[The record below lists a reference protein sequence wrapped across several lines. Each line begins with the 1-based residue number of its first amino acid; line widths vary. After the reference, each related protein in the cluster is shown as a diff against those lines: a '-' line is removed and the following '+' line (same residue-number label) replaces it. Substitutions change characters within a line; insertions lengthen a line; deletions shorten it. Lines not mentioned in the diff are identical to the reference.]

1 MTKKR
6 KTIRIKFPEEWRT
19 FQHHPGPSEAVVSQ
33 KRSENSIFHGFQ
45 TQARSHEP
53 IFGDRTLIFGVNITH
68 WWGIENQNFGRD
80 LNTLPF
86 LRFLRKQMCATLVL
100 PLGIVGSHERDIH
113 LFFGKTKKRQSQW
126 IATKCWITRIHI

>member
-19 FQHHPGPSEAVVSQ
+19 LQHHPGPSEAVVSQ
-33 KRSENSIFHGFQ
+33 KRSENSIFYGFQ

-53 IFGDRTLIFGVNITH
+53 IFGDRTLIFGVNVTH
-68 WWGIENQNFGRD
+68 WWGIENQNFGGD
-80 LNTLPF
+80 PMTLPF

-100 PLGIVGSHERDIH
+100 PLGIEGSHERDIH
-113 LFFGKTKKRQSQW
+113 LFFGKTKKRQSHW